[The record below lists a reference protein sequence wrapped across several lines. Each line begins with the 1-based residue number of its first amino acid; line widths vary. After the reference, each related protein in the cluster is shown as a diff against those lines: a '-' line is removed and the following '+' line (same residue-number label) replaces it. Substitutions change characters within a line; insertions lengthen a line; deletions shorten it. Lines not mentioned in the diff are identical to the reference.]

1 VVVILLISYIKVNKN
16 NKIYDIN
23 DFLGVED
30 TNIYG
35 DYTKINGY
43 LFNKYNIIFLKDEL
57 EEFVDNDFINLGIK
71 EVVYGDFIQF
81 LKYRRE

>member
-1 VVVILLISYIKVNKN
+1 MVILLISYIKVNKN

>member
-23 DFLGVED
+23 DFWGVED

>member
-23 DFLGVED
+23 DFWGVED

-57 EEFVDNDFINLGIK
+57 E
-71 EVVYGDFIQF
+71 
-81 LKYRRE
+81 